1 MLENPNITRIY
12 EEIRNIIFYMI
23 PEKWDSIY
31 LYATVIPNGKNQEN
45 GEMFFYYFPK
55 SILRKNPINVYQIPQ
70 KFNIE
75 EGEYLQLTNQ
85 LYNLIKKLK
94 KATLK
99 YKQIDWSS
107 ITISVE
113 NVNFLVE
120 YNCEN
125 LEYLGYASENIMA
138 IWQYKYLKS
147 PLEKFSKEQRKLI
160 QDYLE
165 EENKGMHR
173 KETYS
178 ENFYQPHMHNNVQYD
193 IGKNEEQ
200 YVRTEEIQKEN
211 DKEEIV
217 IRNQLLRS
225 TINNMK

>member
-31 LYATVIPNGKNQEN
+31 LYATVISNEKNQEN

-94 KATLK
+94 
-99 YKQIDWSS
+99 
-107 ITISVE
+107 
-113 NVNFLVE
+113 F
-120 YNCEN
+120 
-125 LEYLGYASENIMA
+125 
-138 IWQYKYLKS
+138 
-147 PLEKFSKEQRKLI
+147 
-160 QDYLE
+160 
-165 EENKGMHR
+165 
-173 KETYS
+173 
-178 ENFYQPHMHNNVQYD
+178 
-193 IGKNEEQ
+193 
-200 YVRTEEIQKEN
+200 
-211 DKEEIV
+211 
-217 IRNQLLRS
+217 
-225 TINNMK
+225 

>member
-31 LYATVIPNGKNQEN
+31 LYATVISNEKNQEN

-125 LEYLGYASENIMA
+125 LEYLGYASEDIMA

-178 ENFYQPHMHNNVQYD
+178 ENFYQPHMHNNVQ
-193 IGKNEEQ
+193 
-200 YVRTEEIQKEN
+200 
-211 DKEEIV
+211 
-217 IRNQLLRS
+217 
-225 TINNMK
+225 

>member
-1 MLENPNITRIY
+1 
-12 EEIRNIIFYMI
+12 
-23 PEKWDSIY
+23 
-31 LYATVIPNGKNQEN
+31 
-45 GEMFFYYFPK
+45 
-55 SILRKNPINVYQIPQ
+55 
-70 KFNIE
+70 
-75 EGEYLQLTNQ
+75 
-85 LYNLIKKLK
+85 
-94 KATLK
+94 
-99 YKQIDWSS
+99 
-107 ITISVE
+107 
-113 NVNFLVE
+113 
-120 YNCEN
+120 
-125 LEYLGYASENIMA
+125 MA